1 MDQNMLQG
9 LNTHLNHKGALL
21 LYIKKEA
28 DMLGR
33 NVL

>member
-1 MDQNMLQG
+1 MDQNMLKG
-9 LNTHLNHKGALL
+9 VNSHKGALL

-33 NVL
+33 ACVLM